1 VFSTQKERI
10 EKHPKKKKAR
20 LRNVEVVECIEGRYE
35 SEKVPFGWVYRWRA
49 ACVAAQCGCGESVT
63 LSCSM
68 TTCPGCGTD
77 HAVIVQEWLLPERRG
92 TQADEALLRP
102 WRRAS
107 DRDESQSLPC

>member
-1 VFSTQKERI
+1 MLSIDERI
-10 EKHPKKKKAR
+10 EKHTKKKAR
-20 LRNVEVVECIEGRYE
+20 LHNVEVVECIEGRYE
-35 SEKVPFGWVYRWRA
+35 SEKVPFGWVYRWRPA
-49 ACVAAQCGCGESVT
+49 YVTAQCGCGESVT

-77 HAVIVQEWLLPERRG
+77 YAAIVQEWLFTERRVAQG
-92 TQADEALLRP
+92 DEALLHP